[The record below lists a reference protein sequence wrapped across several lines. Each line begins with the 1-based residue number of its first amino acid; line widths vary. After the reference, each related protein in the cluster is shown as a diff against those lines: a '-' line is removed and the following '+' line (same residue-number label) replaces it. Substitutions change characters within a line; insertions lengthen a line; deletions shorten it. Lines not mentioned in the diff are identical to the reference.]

1 MLVFLKARSLASL
14 AHLLQLQ
21 LLLLLVGGLLV
32 LLLLV
37 LLLLLLLVV
46 VAAIML
52 VRRVGGVATSP
63 ASPNHIASRLL

>member
-32 LLLLV
+32 LLLL